1 MLTLQDTSLLRFQ
14 NYIGGQWMDAESGE
28 TLNVYNPATGEVI
41 ATVTNA
47 SINDTRAAIISA
59 EMAMK
64 DWQQRTAKD
73 RGHILRRWFDLIME
87 NIEDLAKIMTAEQ
100 GKPLTESRYEVA
112 YGASFIEWFAEEGK
126 RIYGDVIPSHGQDK
140 RIITIKQAVGVVAA
154 ITPWNFPNAMITRKA
169 GPALA
174 AGCTIVI
181 KPASETPLS
190 ALAIAELSRRAG
202 LPDGVLNVVVGIDS
216 NSIGQELT
224 THPSIRKVTFTGST
238 RVGKILMQQCAS
250 TVKKTSMELGGNAP
264 FIVFDD
270 ADIDAAVAGAI
281 ASKFRNAGQ
290 TCVCANRILVQAG
303 VYDIFAEK
311 FSAAVNRLTLGDG
324 MNDEVTIGPLIDEK
338 ALANVDSL
346 VCDALDDGAKAIVG
360 GKSSSLGGTFY
371 EPTVLIGAKDT
382 MRVFKEEIFGPI
394 APLFAFK
401 TDDEAITMANNTEAG
416 LAAYMYTQDINRFWR
431 VSEALEY
438 GIVGVNEGVIS
449 TEVAPFGGMKESG
462 TGREGSKYGI
472 EDYLELKYICVGG
485 LPN

>member
-1 MLTLQDTSLLRFQ
+1 
-14 NYIGGQWMDAESGE
+14 MDAESGE

-100 GKPLTESRYEVA
+100 GKPLTEARYEVA
-112 YGASFIEWFAEEGK
+112 YGAAFIGWFAEEGK

-174 AGCTIVI
+174 AGCSIVI

-250 TVKKTSMELGGNAP
+250 TVKNTSMELGGNAP

-324 MNDEVTIGPLIDEK
+324 MNDEVTTGPLIDEK